1 MIARSDARSPDE
13 RSEIRDDR
21 EIPANRVRQAAP
33 AFTASFIEDRHVV
46 EVPSHLGVARTER
59 LLADGQRALEESP
72 PPLRTCPGR
81 GPDFQGG

>member
-1 MIARSDARSPDE
+1 MSEAKSGMI
-13 RSEIRDDR
+13 
-21 EIPANRVRQAAP
+21 VRYRRTAFRKRAP